1 MRKEPFPS
9 AEIEQNY
16 IAVCYLYKKGTC
28 YNMNDTNK
36 AGDRMLKKFTFIF
49 SCMMLLVSCSLSSNQ
64 DTLQPVKKSELK
76 PKEQVPLNFF
86 PRNLTIA
93 AVGDSLTQGVGDST
107 DRGGYL
113 PYLEEQLEK
122 DKSVQDAAFYNFG
135 VKGNRSDQLLKKLAS
150 EEVQNVIK
158 KSDVVVIT
166 IGGND
171 VMKVV
176 RENFSNLKLKAFAK
190 EKINYEKNLIAVL
203 NTIREVNPNI
213 RIVLIGLY
221 NPFLK
226 WFSEIREINDI
237 LEGWNRTSQSI
248 LEQYPGTYF
257 VEIDDIFQNT
267 QENLLFTDYFHPN
280 DKGYELIAGRVHETL
295 TEEVLKELP
304 YKKDSAGNGEIVIE
318 R

>member
-1 MRKEPFPS
+1 MIR
-9 AEIEQNY
+9 
-16 IAVCYLYKKGTC
+16 
-28 YNMNDTNK
+28 
-36 AGDRMLKKFTFIF
+36 KFTFIF
-49 SCMMLLVSCSLSSNQ
+49 FSLLLLVSCSFSPLTNK
-64 DTLQPVKKSELK
+64 DIVQPGKQSELTA
-76 PKEQVPLNFF
+76 KEQIPMDFF

-107 DRGGYL
+107 EQGGYL
-113 PYLEEQLEK
+113 PYLEDLLEQ

-135 VKGNRSDQLLKKLAS
+135 VRGNRSDQLLKKL
-150 EEVQNVIK
+150 ETDEVK
-158 KSDVVVIT
+158 DVVKNADVVIMT

-176 RENFSNLKLKAFAK
+176 RENFSNLKMKAFAQ
-190 EKINYEKNLIAVL
+190 EKINYEKNLTDVL
-203 NTIREVNPNI
+203 NTIKEVNPNI
-213 RIVLIGLY
+213 KIVLIGLY

-237 LEGWNRTSQSI
+237 LEDWNSTSQAI
-248 LEQYPGTYF
+248 LAMYPGTYF
-257 VEIDDIFQNT
+257 VEIDDLFQNT

-295 TEEVLKELP
+295 TKEVLKDLS
-304 YKKDSAGNGEIVIE
+304 YKRETTGNGESVIE